1 MISRPKLSVLDLCP
15 IPSGSTGSQALQST
29 LDLARWTESLGYT
42 RYWLA
47 EHHNFPGLASS
58 SPEIMIGQVAAVTK
72 HIRVGSG
79 GIMLPNH
86 TPLKVAES
94 FRLLES
100 LYPGRI
106 DLGLGRAP
114 GTDALTALAL
124 RRSREAVTA
133 DDFPEQLGDLLCF
146 FGGAFPDH
154 HPYRRITA
162 IPVDASTP
170 EIWLLSSSGATA
182 QLAAQL
188 GLGYAFAHHI
198 HPDPAVEA
206 LRLYHENYRGTAHAL
221 VPRSILGV
229 LAICAATDEEAER
242 LAAPVDLA
250 RLRMQ
255 QGLKAVYPSPE
266 EAKAHPYTSLELE
279 IIQANRGRMFVGSI
293 QKVEKQLR
301 DLVEKTGA
309 GEIMVLTI
317 THDHQ
322 DRRRSYELLA
332 EAFGLMAHP

>member
-1 MISRPKLSVLDLCP
+1 MSPIRLSVLDLCP
-15 IPSGSTGSQALQST
+15 IPSGSTSSQALQNS
-29 LDLARWTESLGYT
+29 LDLARHTERLGYT

-58 SPEIMIGQVAAVTK
+58 APEIMVGQVAAVTK
-72 HIRVGSG
+72 EMRVGSG

-86 TPLKVAES
+86 TPLKVAEN
-94 FRLLES
+94 FRLLEA

-124 RRSREAVTA
+124 RRSTEAVYK
-133 DDFPEQLGDLLCF
+133 DDFPESLGDLLCF
-146 FGGAFPDH
+146 FSGAFPDH
-154 HPYRRITA
+154 HPYRRIAA

-182 QLAAQL
+182 SLAAQL

-198 HPDPAVEA
+198 NPGPAVESS
-206 LRLYHENYRGTAHAL
+206 RLYQENYQGTAQAL
-221 VPRSILGV
+221 KPKALLGV
-229 LAICAATDEEAER
+229 LAICAETDEEAEEM
-242 LAAPVDLA
+242 AKPVDLV

-266 EAKAHPYTSLELE
+266 EAKAYSYTPLESG
-279 IIQANRGRMFVGSI
+279 IIRSNRDRMFVGSVEN
-293 QKVEKQLR
+293 VEKQLR
-301 DLVEKTGA
+301 ELAEKCGVD
-309 GEIMVLTI
+309 EIMVTTI

-322 DRRRSYELLA
+322 DRRKSYELLA
-332 EAFGLMAHP
+332 KAFQLKPRP

>member
-1 MISRPKLSVLDLCP
+1 MNPPIKLSVLDLCP
-15 IPSGSTGSQALQST
+15 IPFGSTSSQALQNT
-29 LDLARWTESLGYT
+29 LDLARHTEHLGYS

-58 SPEIMIGQVAAVTK
+58 APEIMVGQVAAVTK
-72 HIRVGSG
+72 EIRVGSG

-86 TPLKVAES
+86 TPLKVAEN

-124 RRSREAVTA
+124 RREREAVTE
-133 DDFPEQLGDLLCF
+133 DRFPEQLGDLLCF
-146 FGGAFPDH
+146 FAGAFPDH
-154 HPYRRITA
+154 HPYRKISA

-182 QLAAQL
+182 SLAAQL

-198 HPDPAVEA
+198 HPGPAVEA
-206 LRLYHENYRGTAHAL
+206 LRLYQENYQGTAQNL
-221 VPRSILGV
+221 KPKSLLGV
-229 LAICAATDEEAER
+229 LAICAETDEEAEE
-242 LAAPVDLA
+242 LAAPVDFM

-255 QGLKAVYPSPE
+255 QGQKAVYPSPAE
-266 EAKAHPYTSLELE
+266 TRSLAYAPWELE
-279 IIQANRGRMFVGSI
+279 IIKNNRERMFVGSTA
-293 QKVEKQLR
+293 KVEKQLR
-301 DLVEKTGA
+301 ELAEKCGVD
-309 GEIMVLTI
+309 EIMVLTI

-322 DRRRSYELLA
+322 HRRKSYELLA
-332 EAFGLMAHP
+332 KAFQLKPRP

>member
-1 MISRPKLSVLDLCP
+1 MKIIPLCVLDLCP
-15 IPSGSTGSQALQST
+15 IPAGSTSTQALQNT
-29 LDLARWTESLGYT
+29 LDLARLTEKLGYA

-58 SPEIMIGQVAAVTK
+58 APEIMIGQVANVTQQM
-72 HIRVGSG
+72 RVGSG

-86 TPLKVAES
+86 SALKVAET
-94 FRLLES
+94 FRLLEA

-114 GTDALTALAL
+114 GTDSLTALAL
-124 RRSREAVTA
+124 RRSRDSVTA

-146 FGGAFPDH
+146 FGNAFPDH
-154 HPYRRITA
+154 HAYRRITA

-198 HPDPAVEA
+198 NAQPAVEA
-206 LRLYHENYRGTAHAL
+206 MRLYRENYQGTAAAL
-221 VPRSILGV
+221 EPRAILGV
-229 LAICAATDEEAER
+229 MVITAETDERAEE
-242 LAAPVDLA
+242 LAAPVDLM

-255 QGLKAVYPSPE
+255 KGSKPVYPSLE
-266 EAKAHPYTSLELE
+266 EARNYAYTPLDSQ
-279 IIQANRGRMFVGSI
+279 IVKTNRERMFVGSVK
-293 QKVEKQLR
+293 KVQAQLTDLAEKA
-301 DLVEKTGA
+301 GA
-309 GEIMVLTI
+309 DEIMVLTI

-322 DRRRSYELLA
+322 DRWKSYELLA
-332 EAFGLMAHP
+332 EAFGLKKRR